1 MFLLIG
7 SSLFLSKVLVK
18 VHAIGI
24 NPVETY
30 IRAGAFPGPTA
41 KPHILGSDAAGEI
54 EGVGEDV
61 KKFKVICII
70 TCFHSSFSR
79 Y

>member
-1 MFLLIG
+1 MIENPP
-7 SSLFLSKVLVK
+7 FLSQVLVK

-54 EGVGEDV
+54 ESVGEDV
-61 KKFKVICII
+61 KKFKVWILWLLRRFCLPYIV
-70 TCFHSSFSR
+70 H
-79 Y
+79 